1 MAFMSLNGIDVSY
14 DKKKQILKGLNLEV
28 EEGELVSLL
37 GPSGCGKSTTLRVVA
52 GFIDPQGGTFTL
64 DGEDMTKVPVHKRQ
78 FGLVFQ
84 SYALFPHLSV
94 YDNVAFGL
102 RTRKMDKD
110 LIDRKV
116 REILEVCGLTEL
128 ADRFPK
134 QMSGGQ
140 RQRVALARALVIEPK
155 LLLLD
160 EPLSNLDAKL
170 RLSMRVEIK
179 RLQKRL
185 GITTLFVTHDQE
197 ECFSISDKVAVMNG
211 GVIEQFDT
219 PENIYK
225 RPATEFVARFIGFEN
240 FLELAKKQDGV
251 YTAPDGSEF
260 LTSMDLDCESFPKQM
275 SGGQRQR
282 VALARALVIEPK
294 LLLLDEPLSNLDA
307 KLRLS
312 MRVEIKRLQKR
323 LGITTLFVTHD
334 QEECFSISD
343 KVAVMNGGVIE
354 QFDTP
359 ENIYKR
365 PATEFVA
372 RFIGFENFLE
382 LAKKQDGVYT
392 APDGSEFLTS
402 MDLDCE
408 KFAGTIRPDDIC
420 LADDVQTENVLSGK
434 IGVRTFLGKSYQY
447 EVETSAGVLKVNMG
461 TDHVYKEGEEIRLY
475 LPKDKLILVRR

>member
-102 RTRKMDKD
+102 RTRKMDRD
-110 LIDRKV
+110 LIDKKV
-116 REILEVCGLTEL
+116 KEILEVCGLTEL

-219 PENIYK
+219 PENIY
-225 RPATEFVARFIGFEN
+225 R
-240 FLELAKKQDGV
+240 
-251 YTAPDGSEF
+251 
-260 LTSMDLDCESFPKQM
+260 
-275 SGGQRQR
+275 
-282 VALARALVIEPK
+282 
-294 LLLLDEPLSNLDA
+294 
-307 KLRLS
+307 
-312 MRVEIKRLQKR
+312 
-323 LGITTLFVTHD
+323 
-334 QEECFSISD
+334 
-343 KVAVMNGGVIE
+343 
-354 QFDTP
+354 
-359 ENIYKR
+359 R

-447 EVETSAGVLKVNMG
+447 EVETDHFDQSSAGTQKTEALTPEHFLPELLPDLQILFFDQTAAGTFIGIDKFTEFRLRMG
-461 TDHVYKEGEEIRLY
+461 TEHDMDMVLIVIPLFQGDMIFGRNVFKDFSCAIRDRIIQDLFPVLY
-475 LPKDKLILVRR
+475 DQDQMIIE

>member
-1 MAFMSLNGIDVSY
+1 
-14 DKKKQILKGLNLEV
+14 
-28 EEGELVSLL
+28 
-37 GPSGCGKSTTLRVVA
+37 
-52 GFIDPQGGTFTL
+52 
-64 DGEDMTKVPVHKRQ
+64 
-78 FGLVFQ
+78 
-84 SYALFPHLSV
+84 
-94 YDNVAFGL
+94 
-102 RTRKMDKD
+102 MDKD
-110 LIDRKV
+110 VIDKKV
-116 REILEVCGLTEL
+116 KEILEVCGLTEL

-219 PENIYK
+219 PENIY
-225 RPATEFVARFIGFEN
+225 R
-240 FLELAKKQDGV
+240 
-251 YTAPDGSEF
+251 
-260 LTSMDLDCESFPKQM
+260 
-275 SGGQRQR
+275 
-282 VALARALVIEPK
+282 
-294 LLLLDEPLSNLDA
+294 
-307 KLRLS
+307 
-312 MRVEIKRLQKR
+312 
-323 LGITTLFVTHD
+323 
-334 QEECFSISD
+334 
-343 KVAVMNGGVIE
+343 
-354 QFDTP
+354 
-359 ENIYKR
+359 R